1 VIARGVDR
9 GLWLPVPRETVLI
22 LAAVY
27 AGSGQLNIVL
37 MALLA
42 SVALS

>member
-1 VIARGVDR
+1 VVWIEDFGF
-9 GLWLPVPRETVLI
+9 PVPPRDRPD

>member
-1 VIARGVDR
+1 VVWIEDFGF
-9 GLWLPVPRETVLI
+9 PVPPPDRPD